1 MNGLVGAKSSHRPA
15 AGTDSALIL
24 GTMTR
29 VYYKYAIAA
38 VIVFDVSRPAT
49 FEAVLKVR

>member
-1 MNGLVGAKSSHRPA
+1 
-15 AGTDSALIL
+15 
-24 GTMTR
+24 MTR

-49 FEAVLKVR
+49 FEAVMKVGHSSLGCLRQAGTYLL